1 MSMDRRHG
9 REAFGADPAGYHRAR
24 PGYPAWVWELLADR
38 CGLVPGCRAFEVG
51 AGTGHATQ
59 ELLARGASVIALEPD
74 VRLADF
80 LEARLPSSRLEVRR
94 RPFEEAGLSPASFD
108 LGCAFTSF
116 HWLDQEPALEA
127 VAAALKPGGAWA
139 AVWNV
144 FGDPARADPFH
155 DATLEIMRTP
165 EQSPSAGV
173 RGRPP
178 FALDAEARLADLRAS
193 GFVEPEVVRRDWTLT
208 LDPEGVRALYATYSE
223 VARLESAARARMLDA
238 LAGVAER
245 QFGGRVERNMVTIAH
260 LGRVPS
266 GQRRGADG

>member
-1 MSMDRRHG
+1 MGMDRRHG

-24 PGYPAWVWELLADR
+24 PGYPAWVWDLLAER
-38 CGLVPGCRAFEVG
+38 CGLAPGCRAFEIG

-59 ELLARGASVIALEPD
+59 ELLARGASVVAFEPD

-94 RPFEEAGLSPASFD
+94 RPFEEAGLPVASFD

-127 VAAALKPGGAWA
+127 AAAALRPGGAWT

-144 FGDPARADPFH
+144 FGDPDRADAFH

-165 EQSPSAGV
+165 ERSPSAGV
-173 RGRPP
+173 PGRPP
-178 FALDAEARLADLRAS
+178 FALDVEARLADLRAA
-193 GFVEPEVVRRDWTLT
+193 GFTELDVSRRDWTLT
-208 LDPEGVRALYATYSE
+208 LDPAGVRALYATYSE
-223 VARLESAARARMLDA
+223 VARLEPAARARMLDA
-238 LAGVAER
+238 LADVAER
-245 QFGGRVERNMVTIAH
+245 RFGGRAPRNMVTIAYMA
-260 LGRVPS
+260 
-266 GQRRGADG
+266 RRR